1 MRGVYAAYMMLSVM
15 MAPLPVAIA
24 IAIVTSVVLGVV
36 VERIAYRPLR
46 TASEET
52 VMMTSI
58 AVSMSSRI

>member
-1 MRGVYAAYMMLSVM
+1 MMLSVM